1 MASSPPTI
9 FRLAEE
15 SGRIIYGGNIPVAG
29 KVTMGELKIAVAQ
42 VCNQLLKVDILTI
55 NSQDGE
61 TIPNG
66 TVLGLYE
73 NIPVTS
79 WRGKSIA
86 TLPIMPI
93 KLKRNMGIYS
103 VFDSANPDREFIPLQ
118 MGQFAMSR
126 SQPSIVSGVLG
137 QCCYEPFG
145 RQIVFTKDL
154 STPLGTPQFMVSMRL
169 AILDVTQY
177 GDFDILPILPEMEWP
192 IKKEVVAM
200 FAGEQ
205 VADKVIDPGRKE
217 QKGTPL
223 PQQAQS

>member
-1 MASSPPTI
+1 MPGPPTI

-29 KVTMGELKIAVAQ
+29 KVTMGDLKIAVAQ
-42 VCNQLLKVDILTI
+42 VCNQLLKVDILTV
-55 NSQDGE
+55 NEQDGE
-61 TIPNG
+61 SIPNG

-73 NIPVTS
+73 NIPVTA
-79 WRGKSIA
+79 WNGKSVCA
-86 TLPIMPI
+86 LPVKPI
-93 KLKRNMGIYS
+93 KLRRNKGIYS
-103 VFDSANPDREFIPLQ
+103 VFDSSNPDREFIPLQ

-126 SQPSIVSGVLG
+126 SQPSIISSVLG
-137 QCCYEPFG
+137 QCCYENFG
-145 RQIVFTKDL
+145 MQIVFTKDL

-169 AILDVTQY
+169 AILDATQY
-177 GDFDILPILPEMEWP
+177 GDLDILPILPEMEWP

-205 VADKVIDPGRKE
+205 VSDKVVDPGRKE

-223 PQQAQS
+223 HQQAQT